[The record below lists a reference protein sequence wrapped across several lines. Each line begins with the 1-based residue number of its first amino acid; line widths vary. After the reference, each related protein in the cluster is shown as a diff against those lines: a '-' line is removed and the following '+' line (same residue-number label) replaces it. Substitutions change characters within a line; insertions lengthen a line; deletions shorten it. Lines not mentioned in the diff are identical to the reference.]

1 MKDYSKEKAYDLVTQ
16 QLALCT
22 VEDAHHSA
30 VVLIVDNEAD
40 KVKVFGLN
48 IDESELP
55 MLLIEAA
62 AQTSE
67 TISNLLKNRTLQ

>member
-1 MKDYSKEKAYDLVTQ
+1 MKDYSKEKAYEIVTQ

-30 VVLIVDNEAD
+30 VVLIIDDKED

-48 IDESELP
+48 MDESELP
-55 MLLIEAA
+55 MILIEAA
-62 AQTSE
+62 ANVSE
-67 TISNLLKNRTLQ
+67 TIKDLLKNRTIQ

>member
-1 MKDYSKEKAYDLVTQ
+1 MRETTKEKAYDLVVQ

-30 VVLIVDNEAD
+30 VVIIVDDKDD
-40 KVKVFGLN
+40 KVKVYGLN

-55 MLLIEAA
+55 MLLLEAA
-62 AQTSE
+62 ANTSDA
-67 TISNLLKNRTLQ
+67 IKNVLKNRTIQ

>member
-1 MKDYSKEKAYDLVTQ
+1 MNEHEKEEAYDLVTQ

-30 VVLIVDNEAD
+30 VVLIVDNEGD

-67 TISNLLKNRTLQ
+67 TISNLLKNRTIQ

>member
-1 MKDYSKEKAYDLVTQ
+1 MKETTKEKAYDLVVQ

-30 VVLIVDNEAD
+30 VVIIVDDKED
-40 KVKVFGLN
+40 KVKVYGLN

-55 MLLIEAA
+55 MLLLEAA
-62 AQTSE
+62 ANTAD
-67 TISNLLKNRTLQ
+67 TIKSMIKNRTLQ